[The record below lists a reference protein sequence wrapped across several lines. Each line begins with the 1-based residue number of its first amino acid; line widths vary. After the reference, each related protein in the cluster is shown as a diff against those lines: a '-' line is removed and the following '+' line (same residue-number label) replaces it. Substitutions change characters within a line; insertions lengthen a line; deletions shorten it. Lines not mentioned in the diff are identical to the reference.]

1 MTIPT
6 GDLALLSASMP
17 DLSWRDR
24 IDAVRAAVFAVL
36 RVDVDTDTDTD
47 TERQGPFCGDM
58 WVSITGTAAATLLT
72 RRPNAER
79 VYVIYWPGMLEIPW
93 PEGMTAVQAVEAW
106 IYGLR
111 TAQRVTM
118 TASDGTTP

>member
-1 MTIPT
+1 MT

-17 DLSWRDR
+17 NPSWRDR
-24 IDAVRAAVFAVL
+24 IDAVCAAAFAVL
-36 RVDVDTDTDTD
+36 RVDVETDTE
-47 TERQGPFCGDM
+47 TERQGPFCADM
-58 WVSITGTAAATLLT
+58 WVSIAGTAAETLLT
-72 RRPNAER
+72 RRPNAEQ

-111 TAQRVTM
+111 TAQHVTM
-118 TASDGTTP
+118 TASDGTAP